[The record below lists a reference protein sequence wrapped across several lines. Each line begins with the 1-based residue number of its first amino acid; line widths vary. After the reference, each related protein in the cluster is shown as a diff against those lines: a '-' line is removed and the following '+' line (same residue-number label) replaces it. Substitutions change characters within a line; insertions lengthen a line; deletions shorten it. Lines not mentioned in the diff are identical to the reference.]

1 MTKLYVVLM
10 LLFFAAASPAQAQDD
25 IFMYGKIF
33 TDDNHTY
40 EGAIRWG
47 KEEVYWSDI
56 FNAAKEEN
64 RNIRFLSSDQRD
76 DLDKKRYDNNNWGDR
91 WGNRFTRWTGW
102 NNDNYKNNNYRDG
115 DNDYVHQFACQFGEI
130 KTIRTAG
137 RKYVELE
144 MQDGTKH
151 TLSGEGYNDVG
162 TDVKITD
169 KELGD
174 IEISWYRID
183 RVEFS
188 KTPSK
193 LEYKFGQPLF
203 GTVEAFGSK
212 FIGYIQWDHDERLS
226 TDKLDGDSDDGDV
239 AIEFGKIKS
248 IERSGNRSRVI
259 LKSGR
264 ELYLG
269 GSNDVNSGNRGI
281 IVMNKDFAA
290 IDISWRDFDKLTF
303 DEKPAGT
310 LLTYD
315 QFKTQKELTATVT
328 TRDGQSL
335 SGKLIYDLDETYDY
349 ELLQGKQGDY
359 EYTTPFKNIKRITT
373 DGEHRAN
380 IELKNG
386 TKLMLDDAQDVNELN
401 QGALIFASG
410 NDRPSYVPWD
420 KIKEIE
426 FK

>member
-1 MTKLYVVLM
+1 MKKLYVVLM
-10 LLFFAAASPAQAQDD
+10 LLFFAVATPTQAQDD
-25 IFMYGKIF
+25 IFLYGKIY

-64 RNIRFLSSDQRD
+64 KNIRFLSNDERD
-76 DLDKKRYDNNNWGDR
+76 ELDRKRYDRNNNWGDR

-102 NNDNYKNNNYRDG
+102 NNYDDRNK
-115 DNDYVHQFACQFGEI
+115 DNDFIHQFACQFGEI
-130 KTIRTAG
+130 KTIKTAG
-137 RKYVELE
+137 RKYVDIE

-151 TLSGEGYNDVG
+151 MLSGEGYNDVG
-162 TDVKITD
+162 TDVKVTD

-183 RVEFS
+183 RIEFS
-188 KTPSK
+188 KTPAK
-193 LEYKFGQPLF
+193 LEYKFGSPLF
-203 GTVEAFGSK
+203 GTVEAYGTK
-212 FIGYIQWDHDERLS
+212 FTGYIQWDHDERLS

-248 IERSGNRSRVI
+248 IERTGGRSRVV

-264 ELYLG
+264 ELILD

-290 IDISWRDFDKLTF
+290 IDISWRDFDKVVF
-303 DEKPAGT
+303 EEKPSGT

-315 QFKTQKELTATVT
+315 QFKNQKELTATVT
-328 TRDGQSL
+328 THDGKSL
-335 SGKLIYDLDETYDY
+335 SGKLVYDLDESFDY
-349 ELLQGKQGDY
+349 ELLQGKSGDY
-359 EYTTPFKNIKRITT
+359 EYITTFKNIKRITT
-373 DGEHRAN
+373 EGEHRAS

-401 QGALIFASG
+401 QGVLIFAAG